1 MDDESLNAR
10 LEALEARIT
19 AYEDERA
26 IRELLARY
34 GILGDVCRDEEWVS
48 LFTDDGVMDVSL
60 AGLHG
65 MPSLLRP
72 RSVGHDELREFVSN
86 PAGHHQPGYYGKCM
100 HAQGLNT
107 VVHVQGTSA
116 TANSYSLLLKHD
128 GEHLVLL
135 NAANNEWKLRKE
147 GGTWHIE
154 ERRCRSV
161 GDEQYVGNIESTL
174 A

>member
-1 MDDESLNAR
+1 MDEACLNAR
-10 LEALEARIT
+10 LEALEARV
-19 AYEDERA
+19 AGYEDERA

-34 GILGDVCRDEEWVS
+34 GILGDVCRDDECLS
-48 LFTDDGVMDVSL
+48 LFTDDGVTDVSL
-60 AGLHG
+60 AGLGG
-65 MPSLLRP
+65 MPSLLQP
-72 RSVGHDELREFVSN
+72 RSIGHDQLREFVSN

-128 GEHLVLL
+128 GERLVLL
-135 NAANNEWKLRKE
+135 NAANNEWKFRKE
-147 GGTWHIE
+147 GGTWRIQ

-161 GDEQYVGNIESTL
+161 GDDEYVGNIESTL